1 MLNLERYVANEIIES
16 FTVDNLVDVLKKA
29 EEVLV

>member
-1 MLNLERYVANEIIES
+1 MLNLERYVTNEIIES
-16 FTVDNLVDVLKKA
+16 FTVDNLADALKKV